1 MRSLSVRNQNLF
13 FGVPYR
19 LLAIGLLNRRQLDE
33 RGLCRRAHLFS
44 SNIRDDRAD
53 KHLIY

>member
-19 LLAIGLLNRRQLDE
+19 LLAIGLLNRRQFDE